1 MARSDGSAISAVG
14 ARPTPIQRL
23 AEAAEVMD
31 SASDLNVDA
40 TMHTLSAK
48 ESGFLLVLRE

>member
-1 MARSDGSAISAVG
+1 MEGSAVE

-23 AEAAEVMD
+23 AEATC
-31 SASDLNVDA
+31 STSDLNVDA

-48 ESGFLLVLRE
+48 EGGFLLVLRA